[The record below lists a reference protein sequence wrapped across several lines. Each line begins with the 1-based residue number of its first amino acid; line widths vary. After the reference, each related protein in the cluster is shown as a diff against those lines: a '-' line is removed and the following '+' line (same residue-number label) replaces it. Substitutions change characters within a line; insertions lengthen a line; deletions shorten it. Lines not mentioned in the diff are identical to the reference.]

1 MIMRKLTSILI
12 AMALFA
18 AIPAC
23 KPEQLPAQ
31 KDTSEFPE
39 IPEDPD
45 KPVDPLDPEDP
56 EALTETGEATDV
68 TVWSA
73 TLSAYAHP
81 TPTMG
86 LVTMGILYSTE
97 EEPTLEN
104 GVSLTAVSAD
114 EDGKYTVLAE
124 ELASNT
130 TYYFVSFVEA
140 GGEYHFGEVKNFT
153 TSEIEAGVITVNPS
167 GIGLHKATLN
177 GDLEGDLEQFPKFV
191 WFLYSTEANT
201 VEVLKTS
208 GTKIDIGQVDYTG
221 SFQYTLENLEE
232 NTTYYYIA
240 AAKIYDTE
248 FYAEEVLSF
257 TTNELGNLVTVTTG
271 EADGIKFFQGTVHGS
286 VALEGEDLSVEEV
299 WFLYSYSADTLDKL
313 LQSGTRANAE
323 LQGNGTFNA
332 SLESL
337 FMYEKYYY
345 VACAKVGGRV
355 FYGEVKNFMTL
366 KLDDYVTVET
376 FDATS
381 VGEESAVLHGKLT
394 VTWNEPLETTV
405 RFIYLDTEPTD
416 IYSFI
421 YGGTL
426 LPATLQADGTYE
438 ATLSGLT
445 SGKTYY
451 FVANATVTGFSFC
464 GEIFSFTTQTPPPP
478 ADKVLVTALTTRG
491 FIKTEGSNSIYVYT
505 SNAPSVSIG
514 DEITCSGTET
524 TYNGVAEITDPTYS
538 IVSSGNTVTYPEP
551 TDITASFDTFSSTK
565 ADFITFTGTLTK
577 SSSYYN
583 ITVSGAT
590 VVGSLSYPA
599 AYLNADNYNGK
610 EIKVT
615 GYYNGINGS
624 GRYRYIIATK
634 IEEVSTPGP
643 GPGGDTLG
651 WLELPSTPTAQG
663 TLYKGSFFS
672 GGARNYTYF
681 YDTAYYASMV
691 VAYPLCTSHLGGQ
704 RYDGGWMFNE
714 SIPENQQVD
723 VTYYSYRVNVGQTNG
738 DNYDSNQNYYA
749 RGHQIPDASRRAI
762 YEMQSQTYYVTNSTP
777 QIQDGFNDGM
787 WSSLE
792 NAVRNFTYSTDTV
805 YVATGPVYRK
815 VGGSESITY
824 IHPQPDPGKS
834 VALPNYYWKAVLKVK
849 RSGGTVTSA
858 SAIGFWFEHK
868 VYLDNYGDKATNYY
882 DYTVSVDK
890 IEEWTGLD
898 LFTNLPSSVAASAEA
913 NTNLDTFNAF

>member
-56 EALTETGEATDV
+56 EALTVTGEATDV

-140 GGEYHFGEVKNFT
+140 GGEYHFGEVKHFT

-201 VEVLKTS
+201 VEALKTS

-240 AAKIYDTE
+240 AAKVYDTE

-323 LQGNGTFNA
+323 LLGNGTFSA

-366 KLDDYVTVET
+366 KLNDYVTVET

-381 VGEESAVLHGKLT
+381 VGEDSAVLHGKLT
-394 VTWNEPLETTV
+394 VTWDEPLETTV

-505 SNAPSVSIG
+505 SSAPSVSIG

-583 ITVSGAT
+583 IAVSGAT
-590 VVGSLSYPA
+590 VIGSISYPA

-615 GYYNGINGS
+615 GYYNGINSTGK
-624 GRYRYIIATK
+624 YRYIIATK

-691 VAYPLCTSHLGGQ
+691 IAYPLCTGHLGGQ
-704 RYDGGWMFNE
+704 RYDGGWTLNDN
-714 SIPENQQVD
+714 IPDNQEVD
-723 VTYYSYRVNVGQTNG
+723 VTHYTYQVNVGQTNG
-738 DNYDSNQNYYA
+738 DYYDSNQNYYA

-805 YVATGPVYRK
+805 YVATGPVYHK

-824 IHPQPDPGKS
+824 INPRPDPGKS

-898 LFTNLPSSVAASAEA
+898 LFTNLPSSVATSAEA

>member
-1 MIMRKLTSILI
+1 MKKLL
-12 AMALFA
+12 ALLVAVSFVA
-18 AIPAC
+18 AFPSC
-23 KPEQLPAQ
+23 KPEQLPSQ

-39 IPEDPD
+39 IPDDPD
-45 KPVDPLDPEDP
+45 KPVDPVIPVDP
-56 EALTETGEATDV
+56 EALTVTGEATAV

-81 TPTMG
+81 TPEMG

-97 EEPTLEN
+97 EEPTLDN
-104 GVSLTAVSAD
+104 GISRTAVSAD
-114 EDGKYTVLAE
+114 EDGMYTIGLT

-130 TYYFVSFVEA
+130 TYYFASFVEA
-140 GGEYHFGEVKNFT
+140 GGEYHFGEVKQFT
-153 TSEIEAGVITVNPS
+153 TEKIVAEVYSVNPS
-167 GIGLHKATLN
+167 GISLHKGTMN
-177 GDLEGDLEQFPKFV
+177 GDLSGDLEQFEKSV

-201 VEVLKTS
+201 VEALKAG
-208 GTKIDIGQVDYTG
+208 GTKVDIGRIDYTG
-221 SFQYTLENLEE
+221 SFHYTLEDLQE

-240 AAKIYDTE
+240 AAKVYDAE

-257 TTNELGNLVTVTTG
+257 TTDDLGNLVTVTTG
-271 EADGIKFFQGTVHGS
+271 EADGIKFFQGTIHGS
-286 VALEGEDLSVEEV
+286 VALDSEDLSVEEV
-299 WFLYSYSADTLDKL
+299 WFLYDNSANTLDKL

-323 LQGNGTFNA
+323 FLDNGTFKA
-332 SLESL
+332 TLESL

-355 FYGEVKNFMTL
+355 FYGEVTNFMTL
-366 KLDDYVTVET
+366 KLDDYVSVET

-405 RFIYLDTEPTD
+405 RFIYLDTEPTN
-416 IYSFI
+416 IYSFL
-421 YGGTL
+421 YGGTH

-451 FVANATVTGFSFC
+451 FVANATVAGYSFC

-478 ADKVLVTALTTRG
+478 ADKVLVTALTSRG
-491 FIKTEGSNSIYVYT
+491 FVKTEGSNSIYVYT
-505 SNAPSVSIG
+505 SSAPSVNIG

-524 TYNGVAEITDPTYS
+524 TYNGVAEITEPTYS
-538 IVSSGNTVTYPEP
+538 VVSSGNTVTYPEP
-551 TDITASFDTFSSTK
+551 TDITASFDSFSSTK

-583 ITVSGAT
+583 IYVPDAT
-590 VVGSLSYPA
+590 VVGSISYPA
-599 AYLNADNYNGK
+599 SYLNADSFNGK
-610 EIKVT
+610 NIRVT
-615 GYYNGINGS
+615 GYYNGINAS

-634 IEEVSTPGP
+634 IEEIGTRD
-643 GPGGDTLG
+643 PGGDSLG
-651 WLELPSTPTAQG
+651 WLELPSVPAAEG
-663 TLYKGSFFS
+663 TLYKGTFFS

-681 YDTAYYASMV
+681 YDSAYYASLV
-691 VAYPLCTSHLGGQ
+691 IAYPLCTGHLGGQ
-704 RYDGGWMFNE
+704 RYDGGWMLNDN
-714 SIPENQQVD
+714 IPDNQEVD

-738 DNYDSNQNYYA
+738 DNYNSSQNYYA

-762 YEMQSQTYYVTNSTP
+762 YEMQSQTYYVTNCTP

-787 WSSLE
+787 WSALE

-815 VGGSESITY
+815 AGGSESITY
-824 IHPQPDPGKS
+824 INPQPDPGKS

-868 VYLDNYGDKATNYY
+868 VYSTEDY
-882 DYTVSVDK
+882 DSYTVSVDK
-890 IEEWTGLD
+890 IEQWTGLD
-898 LFTNLPSSVAASAEA
+898 LFTNLPAAIAAPAEA
-913 NTNLDTFNAF
+913 NTSLSTFSSF

>member
-1 MIMRKLTSILI
+1 MKKLL
-12 AMALFA
+12 ALLVAVSFVA
-18 AIPAC
+18 AFPSC
-23 KPEQLPAQ
+23 KPEQLPSQ

-39 IPEDPD
+39 IPDDPD
-45 KPVDPLDPEDP
+45 KPVDPVIPVDP
-56 EALTETGEATDV
+56 EALTVTGEATAV

-81 TPTMG
+81 TPDMG

-97 EEPTLEN
+97 EEPTLDN
-104 GVSLTAVSAD
+104 GISRTAVSAD
-114 EDGKYTVLAE
+114 EDGMYTIGLT

-130 TYYFVSFVEA
+130 TYYFASFVEA
-140 GGEYHFGEVKNFT
+140 GGEYHFGEVKQFT
-153 TSEIEAGVITVNPS
+153 TEKIVAEVYSVNPS
-167 GIGLHKATLN
+167 GISLHKGTMN
-177 GDLEGDLEQFPKFV
+177 GDLSGDLEQFEKSV

-201 VEVLKTS
+201 VEALKAG
-208 GTKIDIGQVDYTG
+208 GTKVDIGRIDYTG
-221 SFQYTLENLEE
+221 SFHYTLEDLQE

-240 AAKIYDTE
+240 AAKVYDAE

-257 TTNELGNLVTVTTG
+257 TTDDLGNLVTVTTG
-271 EADGIKFFQGTVHGS
+271 EADGIKFFQGTIHGS
-286 VALEGEDLSVEEV
+286 VALDSEDLSVEEV
-299 WFLYSYSADTLDKL
+299 WFLYDNSANTLDKL
-313 LQSGTRANAE
+313 LQSGTRANPE
-323 LQGNGTFNA
+323 FLDNGTFKA
-332 SLESL
+332 TLESL

-355 FYGEVKNFMTL
+355 FYGEVTNFMTL
-366 KLDDYVTVET
+366 KLDDYVSVET

-405 RFIYLDTEPTD
+405 RFIYLDTEPTN
-416 IYSFI
+416 IYSFL
-421 YGGTL
+421 YGGTH

-451 FVANATVTGFSFC
+451 FVANATVAGYSFC

-478 ADKVLVTALTTRG
+478 ADKVLVTALTSRG
-491 FIKTEGSNSIYVYT
+491 FVKTEGSNSIYVYT
-505 SNAPSVSIG
+505 SSAPSVNIG

-524 TYNGVAEITDPTYS
+524 TYNGVAEITEPTYS
-538 IVSSGNTVTYPEP
+538 VVSSGNTVTYPEP
-551 TDITASFDTFSSTK
+551 TDITASFDSFSSTK

-583 ITVSGAT
+583 IYVPDAT
-590 VVGSLSYPA
+590 VVGSISYPA
-599 AYLNADNYNGK
+599 SYLNADSFNGK
-610 EIKVT
+610 NIRVT
-615 GYYNGINGS
+615 GYYNGINAS

-634 IEEVSTPGP
+634 IEEIGTPD
-643 GPGGDTLG
+643 PGGDSLG
-651 WLELPSTPTAQG
+651 WLELPSVPAAEG
-663 TLYKGSFFS
+663 TLYKGTFFS

-681 YDTAYYASMV
+681 YDSAYYASLV
-691 VAYPLCTSHLGGQ
+691 IAYPLCTGHLGGQ
-704 RYDGGWMFNE
+704 RYDGGWMLNDN
-714 SIPENQQVD
+714 IPDNQEVD

-738 DNYDSNQNYYA
+738 DNYNSSQNYYA

-762 YEMQSQTYYVTNSTP
+762 YEMQSQTYYVTNCTP

-787 WSSLE
+787 WSALE

-815 VGGSESITY
+815 AGGSESITY
-824 IHPQPDPGKS
+824 INPQPDPGKS

-868 VYLDNYGDKATNYY
+868 VYSTEDY
-882 DYTVSVDK
+882 DSYTVSVDK
-890 IEEWTGLD
+890 IEQWTGLD
-898 LFTNLPSSVAASAEA
+898 LFTNLPAAIAAPAEA
-913 NTNLDTFNAF
+913 NTSLSTFSSF